1 MHTLWVDPF
10 GGLSGDIWVAG
21 LQGLGA
27 DGEALRA
34 VLRRFP
40 FPGLDAGFTKVMR
53 CGLEAHR
60 AEIRIGGKV
69 DDGSAPHMLLTGEG
83 AELGLAPSRGAEG
96 GHRERSE
103 QAVPPSRKAS
113 FKAVRRGKPYHGH
126 TWADVDALL
135 KTHLEGRAADA
146 ARDAYRRLGEAEARV
161 HGVSL
166 ADAHFHEVGNQ
177 DSIADV
183 ALAATAW
190 MLLGEPEV
198 HVGPIA
204 VGKGRVN
211 IAHGAYPIPT
221 PATLHLLEGFEVNP
235 GVAPDGK
242 ELTTPTGAAL
252 AAALATH
259 RSAPRRFI
267 PHRAVFAA
275 GSYDFPDTPAASRF
289 VLGRIPESAGA
300 LLQMETNVDD
310 ATPQQV
316 AFAQARLM
324 EAGALDAWVVPAT
337 FKKNRAGWV
346 LGCLIPPAFR
356 EPVIARLVAELP
368 TLGVRCWSV
377 DRAEAERAFQSREVD
392 GQSVSIKEGVWP
404 STVTRQPEY
413 DDAARAAE
421 ALDRPLREIQAEA
434 LKRD

>member
-1 MHTLWVDPF
+1 MHALWIDPF
-10 GGLSGDIWVAG
+10 GGLSGDLWVAG
-21 LQGLGA
+21 LSGLGV
-27 DGEALRA
+27 DPEALRA

-40 FPGLDAGFTKVMR
+40 FPGLDATFSRVMR

-69 DDGSAPHMLLTGEG
+69 DDGSAPHMLK
-83 AELGLAPSRGAEG
+83 AG
-96 GHRERSE
+96 G
-103 QAVPPSRKAS
+103 S
-113 FKAVRRGKPYHGH
+113 FKAVRRGKPFHGH

-135 KTHLEGRAADA
+135 KTHLEGRAADM
-146 ARDAYRRLGEAEARV
+146 ARDAYRRLGESEARV
-161 HGVSL
+161 HGVTL
-166 ADAHFHEVGNQ
+166 DEAHFHEVGNQ

-198 HVGPIA
+198 FVGPMA

-259 RSAPRRFI
+259 RSAPARFI

-289 VLGRIPESAGA
+289 VLGRVPEPAGA
-300 LLQMETNVDD
+300 LWQLETNIDD

-316 AFAQARLM
+316 AFAQARLL
-324 EAGALDAWVVPAT
+324 EAGAVDAWVLPAT

-346 LGCLIPPAFR
+346 LGCLVPPAYR
-356 EPVIARLVAELP
+356 EAVVARLVAELP
-368 TLGVRCWSV
+368 TLGIRGWSV
-377 DRAEAERAFQSREVD
+377 DRVEAERTFHTTDVD
-392 GQSVSIKEGVWP
+392 GQIVSIKTGTWP
-404 STVTRQPEY
+404 GTITRQPEY
-413 DDAARAAE
+413 EDAARAARALDQPLRDVQTE
-421 ALDRPLREIQAEA
+421 ALRKD
-434 LKRD
+434 